1 MIEELL
7 SLALTPRSHHSI
19 RLRLAESYFR
29 IDRDLEKAR
38 HAFAAVA
45 ADEAAAPADREA
57 ARLWCEILSDEE

>member
-1 MIEELL
+1 MIEKQL
-7 SLALTPRSHHSI
+7 SLAGTPRAQHSI
-19 RLRLAESYFR
+19 RLRLAESLFAHR
-29 IDRDLEKAR
+29 PRVEKAR